1 MFIVTLKILF
11 KDNEK
16 DESRIQEAEDSL
28 DMIRSTGRINESTK
42 APFKNLIQ
50 LVWEKDEDTFK
61 EACDY
66 FYHLLKVLAEEEK
79 TEYNHFDIEQ
89 SEKPKSEEKPDM
101 SPNRLREY
109 QNNAAIKKSFTTKRH
124 KYLSK
129 FIFEFAYL

>member
-1 MFIVTLKILF
+1 MYITTLKILF
-11 KDNEK
+11 EDNEK
-16 DESRIQEAEDSL
+16 DELRIQKAEESL
-28 DMIRSTGRINESTK
+28 GMIRNTGRKNESTK
-42 APFKNLIQ
+42 VPFQNLIQ
-50 LVWEKDEDTFK
+50 LVWEKDEDIFK

-66 FYHLLKVLAEEEK
+66 FWHLLIVLTEEEK
-79 TEYNHFDIEQ
+79 TENNHFDIEQ
-89 SEKPKSEEKPDM
+89 SEKPKSEEKPDT